1 MIVLDASVLIAV
13 LNPRDAHSAS
23 TRELFRANARQRLVA
38 HRMTMA
44 EALVVAARSN
54 LTQAASH
61 ALSGLGVG
69 RLDQPDDPIELAEVR
84 AQTGL
89 RMPDACVLLA
99 AQRDRASLATFDE
112 RLAKAARGQ
121 GIPVLGFS
129 G

>member
-1 MIVLDASVLIAV
+1 
-13 LNPRDAHSAS
+13 
-23 TRELFRANARQRLVA
+23 
-38 HRMTMA
+38 MA

-54 LTQAASH
+54 LTQAVSD

-69 RLDQPDDPIELAEVR
+69 RLDQPDDPVELAEIR

-89 RMPDACVLLA
+89 RMPDTCVLLA
-99 AQRDRASLATFDE
+99 AKRDGASLATFDE

-121 GIPVLGFS
+121 GIPVVGFS